1 MQKLDIFRR
10 SLESNPET
18 SVAVNRLQEIVDR
31 KDIEI
36 NIQRGKTRQIIEEFT
51 TKLDILED
59 RQMKMKSKIQERIL
73 TSRI

>member
-1 MQKLDIFRR
+1 MQKSNIFRR

-18 SVAVNRLQEIVDR
+18 SAAVNRLQEIVDR
-31 KDIEI
+31 KDVEI
-36 NIQRGKTRQIIEEFT
+36 NTQRGKTRKIIEEFT

>member
-1 MQKLDIFRR
+1 MR
-10 SLESNPET
+10 LE
-18 SVAVNRLQEIVDR
+18 LQEIVDR

-36 NIQRGKTRQIIEEFT
+36 NMQRGKTRQIIEEFT